1 MRLVTKYGKLWPR
14 NDYSLEALAA
24 QGKLNGVY
32 VLYDGSMPVYV
43 GKGEILS
50 RIIGH
55 RKSKTRSGFW
65 DYFSWFEVRDSNLQH
80 DAEALLLKILPYYL
94 RLLNRQQANFPHVRK
109 TKLAENKAPDVVIK
123 PKYLKIVRRRKKS

>member
-1 MRLVTKYGKLWPR
+1 MRLVTKYGKMWPR
-14 NDYSLEALAA
+14 NDYSLEALAE

-43 GKGEILS
+43 GKGAILT
-50 RIIGH
+50 RLKGH

-65 DYFSWFEVRDSNLQH
+65 DYFSWFEVRDLDLQH

-94 RLLNRQQANFPHVRK
+94 RLLNRQQANFSHVRG
-109 TKLAENKAPDVVIK
+109 TKLRESKAPDVVIK
-123 PKYLKIVRRRKKS
+123 PKYLKIVKRRKKP